1 MATTTSKTRCTSCG
15 KEKAT
20 FRCGGCSE
28 EFCRKH
34 LEDHRQELHK
44 ELDEIEV
51 NRDLF
56 RQSLT
61 EYIEEPNNHIMMQQI
76 NQWERN
82 SIKKIRQAAE
92 EARQIVL
99 KNTDTY
105 SRQLETKLDHLTNQ
119 LRESREE
126 DDFNEINLHQFQ
138 EELKQLTH
146 ELTKPA
152 NISIRELSTPFISK
166 ISVEVSDK
174 RVVPISIGEYSK
186 FISIIR

>member
-1 MATTTSKTRCTSCG
+1 MATTTSKTRCTICG

-20 FRCGGCSE
+20 FRCGGCLE

-44 ELDEIEV
+44 QFDEIEV

-82 SIKKIRQAAE
+82 SIKKIRQTAE

-126 DDFNEINLHQFQ
+126 DDFNEINLRQFQ

-152 NISIRELSTPFISK
+152 NISIREDSMPFISK
-166 ISVEVSDK
+166 ILVEVSDK

-186 FISIIR
+186 LYSIIR